1 MEPSEIMTALLDLAR
16 DAELE
21 VRRVAPSAVDAGEPA
36 PSSAVCRVHGRVW
49 VVLSSSDPVAIQLG
63 VLGAALRDH
72 ASELVAARYLA
83 PAVRAFLGPD

>member
-1 MEPSEIMTALLDLAR
+1 
-16 DAELE
+16 
-21 VRRVAPSAVDAGEPA
+21 
-36 PSSAVCRVHGRVW
+36 VCRVRGRVW

-72 ASELVAARYLA
+72 ASELVEARYLA